1 MCSWSTIDAGT
12 RSIFGMMASP
22 IHYLF
27 VYGTLRS
34 DFRHK
39 AHGYVAR
46 YFSLKGKASVQGKL
60 YDAIEYPAGVPA
72 TGNNQVTGELYEIK
86 NAEEFDQAM
95 RVLDEY
101 EGSYDA
107 PGEPALFRRE
117 LVSVQYKDD
126 EVKAWIYWYNRP
138 VEGMKWI
145 ASGDIL
151 QSDF

>member
-1 MCSWSTIDAGT
+1 MPPAITHI
-12 RSIFGMMASP
+12 
-22 IHYLF
+22 F

-46 YFSLKGKASVQGKL
+46 YFSLMGRAFVQGKL
-60 YDAIEYPAGVPA
+60 YDAIEYPAGVPTA
-72 TGNNQVTGELYEIK
+72 ENHLITGELYEIK
-86 NAEEFDQAM
+86 NTAELDQAM
-95 RVLDEY
+95 QVLDEY

-117 LVSVQYKDD
+117 LVNVQFNGV

-138 VEGMKWI
+138 VEGKKWI

-151 QSDF
+151 KSDF

>member
-1 MCSWSTIDAGT
+1 MPPAITHI
-12 RSIFGMMASP
+12 
-22 IHYLF
+22 F

-46 YFSLKGKASVQGKL
+46 YFSLKGRAFVQGKL
-60 YDAIEYPAGVPA
+60 YDAIEYPAGVP
-72 TGNNQVTGELYEIK
+72 TSENHWITGELYEIK
-86 NAEEFDQAM
+86 NAAELDQAM
-95 RVLDEY
+95 QVLDEY

-117 LVSVQYKDD
+117 LVNVQYNA
-126 EVKAWIYWYNRP
+126 EAMKAWIYWYNRP
-138 VEGMKWI
+138 VEGKKWI

-151 QSDF
+151 KSDF

>member
-1 MCSWSTIDAGT
+1 MPPAITHI
-12 RSIFGMMASP
+12 
-22 IHYLF
+22 F

-46 YFSLKGKASVQGKL
+46 YFSLKGRAFVQGKL
-60 YDAIEYPAGVPA
+60 YDAIEYPAGVPTA
-72 TGNNQVTGELYEIK
+72 ENHLITGELYEIK
-86 NAEEFDQAM
+86 NAAEFDQAM
-95 RVLDEY
+95 QVLDEY

-117 LVSVQYKDD
+117 LVNVRYNDG

-138 VEGMKWI
+138 VEEKKWI

-151 QSDF
+151 KSDF

>member
-1 MCSWSTIDAGT
+1 MPPAITHI
-12 RSIFGMMASP
+12 
-22 IHYLF
+22 F

-46 YFSLKGKASVQGKL
+46 FFSLMGRAFVQGKL
-60 YDAIEYPAGVPA
+60 YDAIEYPAGVPTA
-72 TGNNQVTGELYEIK
+72 ENHLIIGELYEIK
-86 NAEEFDQAM
+86 NAAELDQAM
-95 RVLDEY
+95 QVLDEY

-117 LVSVQYKDD
+117 LVNVQYNG
-126 EVKAWIYWYNRP
+126 EAMKAWIYWYNRP
-138 VEGMKWI
+138 VEGKKWI

-151 QSDF
+151 KSDF

>member
-1 MCSWSTIDAGT
+1 
-12 RSIFGMMASP
+12 MAP
-22 IHYLF
+22 AITHIF

-39 AHGYVAR
+39 AHGYVAQ
-46 YFSLKGKASVQGKL
+46 YFSLKGRAFVQGKL
-60 YDAIEYPAGVPA
+60 YDAIEYPAGVPTA
-72 TGNNQVTGELYEIK
+72 ENHLITGELYEIK
-86 NAEEFDQAM
+86 DPAEFDKAI

-117 LVSVQYKDD
+117 LVNVQYNRSA
-126 EVKAWIYWYNRP
+126 VKAWIYWYNRP
-138 VEGMKWI
+138 VEGKKWI

-151 QSDF
+151 KSDF

>member
-1 MCSWSTIDAGT
+1 MPQ
-12 RSIFGMMASP
+12 P
-22 IHYLF
+22 IHHIF

-34 DFRHK
+34 DYHHK
-39 AHGYVAR
+39 AHQYIAR
-46 YFSLKGKASVQGKL
+46 FFSLVGKAFVQGKL
-60 YDAIEYPAGVPA
+60 YDAIEYPAGVP
-72 TGNNQVTGELYEIK
+72 TTENSQITGELYEIK
-86 NAEEFDQAM
+86 NAEEFERAM
-95 RVLDEY
+95 QVLDEY

-117 LVSVQYKDD
+117 LVNVQYNDE

-138 VEGMKWI
+138 VEGKKWI